1 MKGLGLCILVV
12 YLMSGNGCKKEEQVP
27 DTQDPIISIT
37 SPRANQ
43 KTISGDTIY
52 IDILYQDNTIID
64 SVLFTSLDIT
74 DKDSTVLMESD
85 TIVLKALSYKYFKKI
100 VYNVE
105 SPRKFELYFWAK
117 DTAGNVSDTTMLHEV
132 ILPE

>member
-74 DKDSTVLMESD
+74 DKDSTVLRESD

-117 DTAGNVSDTTMLHEV
+117 DTAGNV
-132 ILPE
+132 